1 MKSLDLHYGGAVQG
15 SQKFDRP
22 ELEDRFVTL
31 FYGGAGIKMFGL
43 RRIGKSTLRL
53 HLQKEIENSGGQVA
67 FIDGQ
72 GLHSLA
78 AFLKALSGATR
89 PKDGKGEGLWRR
101 ALGALADGPAN
112 DVLAAIDTGQR
123 FEDAALSAY
132 WQTVST
138 AIKTALAEG
147 DRPTVIID
155 EFSYLIQNM
164 VTGKHAGDVDQ
175 LLGSMREWR
184 EAGMKMLLTGSIGI
198 TQLARRTGINLEHL
212 NDLQPFAIPELNQD
226 EARSFIE
233 RATALSEGRWT
244 PDHTK
249 AFLLECGVLYPCF
262 LVKGLQEIG
271 TRKPAP
277 ADSFADIF
285 SQRVRP
291 NLHAGF
297 YEQFNKRFGLYRDLP
312 RNEQEALILPALQA
326 IMQSKDPIEQSA
338 LTSPDPFT
346 RIDLDVALGML
357 VEDGFV
363 HFTEDR
369 EGDRFWKPGSQLAR
383 IWWKR
388 AKLA

>member
-1 MKSLDLHYGGAVQG
+1 MKPLDLHYGGPVEG

-22 ELEDRFVTL
+22 ELENQFVTL
-31 FYGGAGIKMFGL
+31 FNGGAGIKMFGL

-53 HLQKEIENSGGQVA
+53 HLQQEIEKSNGQVA

-89 PKDGKGEGLWRR
+89 QKDGQGEGLLRR

-112 DVLAAIDTGQR
+112 DLLAAIDTGNS
-123 FEDAALSAY
+123 FEDATLSAY
-132 WQTVST
+132 WQAVST

-147 DRPTVIID
+147 DRPVVIID
-155 EFSYLIQNM
+155 EFSYIIQNM
-164 VTGKHAGDVDQ
+164 VTSERAGEVDQ

-198 TQLARRTGINLEHL
+198 TQLARRKGIDLEHL
-212 NDLQPFAIPELNQD
+212 NDLQPFAVPELEQD

-233 RATALSEGRWT
+233 RATARSEGCWT
-244 PDHTK
+244 SDHTE
-249 AFLLECGVLYPCF
+249 AFLLECGILYPCF
-262 LVKGLQEIG
+262 LVKGLQEVG
-271 TRKPAP
+271 THRPAS
-277 ADSFADIF
+277 ADRFADIF
-285 SQRVRP
+285 SEKVRP
-291 NLHAGF
+291 ILHAGF

-312 RNEQEALILPALQA
+312 NKEQKELILPALKA
-326 IMQSKDPIEQSA
+326 IMQADNPIEQSA
-338 LTSPDPFT
+338 LPSPDPFT